1 MRSFPA
7 LGFDPAEGDKDAV
20 QTLLL
25 RIATA
30 NEAIVQ
36 TLPRLEEACKIT
48 DDADWG
54 GSAAEEFSDHG
65 DDLPQALGKGAESMT
80 AVVNALTSWYGT
92 LSGNQT
98 QADALEAQAKAL
110 KAKLKVAEAAL
121 NQVRDCTEPEYQ
133 ARYRAF
139 TDARDALQRV
149 IDKATRLKARHLRA
163 ANAAADAIRGG
174 PDDAFEPEND
184 SWYVQAFDGI
194 AVAADGVS
202 LATGTA
208 AAVLAVAAPET
219 LGGSLLPAAV
229 LEGASSL
236 SGAVGSA
243 AALGQQLTHSRNA
256 PGWLVVGLGLGTSV
270 LPGGGTAA
278 AGIRGG
284 TRVAVRAASGKA
296 LKRAGKQATKELR
309 ESLTSGGLP
318 KVVKDLGEIRDKG
331 LRRKV
336 AADLKD
342 AGRTE
347 AKRLGVRARDL
358 SAAELREL
366 GAQAKQAQAYANL
379 VDKGEQIAEK
389 ADVDLTPGQK
399 RELKLLQLGLN
410 PTGGQVDKTIE
421 DVTKNAAQGKGP

>member
-7 LGFDPAEGDKDAV
+7 LGFDPAEGDQDAV
-20 QTLLL
+20 QTVLL

-30 NEAIVQ
+30 CETITA

-80 AVVNALTSWYGT
+80 AVSDALSGWLGT
-92 LSGNQT
+92 LTANQREADVLE
-98 QADALEAQAKAL
+98 ADAKRAKDRLAS
-110 KAKLKVAEAAL
+110 AEAAL
-121 NQVRDCTEPEYQ
+121 NRVRDCTEPDYQ
-133 ARYRAF
+133 AKLTAF
-139 TDARDALQRV
+139 TDAKDALRRL
-149 IDKATRLKARHLRA
+149 IDKANRLKARHLRA
-163 ANAAADAIRGG
+163 ATATAEAIRSG

-184 SWYVQAFDGI
+184 TWYVQAFDGI

-202 LATGTA
+202 LATGTV
-208 AAVLAVAAPET
+208 AAVLAAAAPET
-219 LGGSLLPAAV
+219 LGGSLIPAAAF
-229 LEGASSL
+229 EGVSTL
-236 SGAVGSA
+236 SGAVGSG
-243 AALGQQLTHSRNA
+243 AALAQQLSHSRNA
-256 PGWLVVGLGLGTSV
+256 PGWLAVALGGLSVV
-270 LPGGGTAA
+270 PGGGTAA
-278 AGIRGG
+278 AGIRNG
-284 TRVAVRAASGKA
+284 TKLAVRAAGGKA
-296 LKRAGKQATKELR
+296 LKRASRQAVKELR

-331 LRRKV
+331 LRRTV

-342 AGRTE
+342 AGTAE
-347 AKRLGVRARDL
+347 AKRLGVRTRDL

-366 GAQAKQAQAYANL
+366 GLRAKQAEAYANL

-389 ADVDLTPGQK
+389 AGVDLTPGQR

-410 PTGGQVDKTIE
+410 PTGGQVDKSIE
-421 DVTKNAAQGKGP
+421 DIAKNTAQGK